1 MDIYIHRVMLS
12 YFFGYLFLIFLF
24 WYPKM
29 LLNYQLSQVTSDV
42 FVYLDGNK
50 KKRHFIYRSAHKII
64 KDDGKD
70 VFILYG
76 TCTNN
81 SE

>member
-1 MDIYIHRVMLS
+1 
-12 YFFGYLFLIFLF
+12 
-24 WYPKM
+24 M